1 MLLDEMLD
9 SACGHRHAYGPRTG
23 LEFEKQRWVARP
35 GATLVR
41 RSSDHQGIPHQQDL
55 SRFDVAVVILRA
67 RSNSCDDLV
76 PLGFPRGEGI
86 YRPANGASWRRPLNQ
101 RLIAVC
107 SEADL
112 QHTTGA
118 GLLLGTAVQA
128 FMKLW
133 LAWVN
138 ILANRFENCRKP
150 AAYRSASSQADQ
162 PTPEGRWLGSGKRS
176 LRRCRRSPCR
186 PA

>member
-1 MLLDEMLD
+1 MNPTRSARGQLLLDEMLD
-9 SACGHRHAYGPRTG
+9 SACDHRHAYGPRAG
-23 LEFEKQRWVARP
+23 LEFEKQRRVAGP
-35 GATLVR
+35 DATLVR

-67 RSNSCDDLV
+67 RSNSFDDLV
-76 PLGFPRGEGI
+76 PLGSPRGEGI
-86 YRPANGASWRRPLNQ
+86 YHPANGASWRRPLNQ

-128 FMKLW
+128 FMNLW
-133 LAWVN
+133 LTWVN
-138 ILANRFENCRKP
+138 IIANRFENCRKP

-162 PTPEGRWLGSGKRS
+162 PTPEGR
-176 LRRCRRSPCR
+176 
-186 PA
+186 